1 MHSGGEAELAPGA
14 AGRVCVVELGAE
26 TRVGIFVPESGA
38 QRLLTVAGA
47 PSTLDAPDFDLTLS
61 YERAIAEAEARA
73 GMFGFPEPP
82 SRQGDITRRPPVFAV
97 TGRGLTSGP
106 SCFFVGSLV
115 PRDLETLEQAI
126 TDRGFTLTG
135 RAATAVHTFRDRIDG
150 PATID
155 VIAAQRPDV
164 VIVALAEDP
173 EGQGLAYM
181 ADLLVGGLAGREP
194 GYVPVITV
202 FVGGALDERAVMTLE
217 QAFTVHAASV
227 QGGMPDVPLDMSVPG
242 SLLDRV
248 AQTVSDRRFSGRTVP
263 ESIAVAPVRSTSA
276 ALEVAARA
284 LATQQSLDVAVVL
297 LDDDQVVIAGHQN
310 GTSTSIGT
318 GRRTDAMRAYHVG
331 LQTPV
336 ERVAQWAPEAP
347 LPQAIR
353 RMVLNRSA
361 HPTTVAATPAELQ
374 LAHAVWIAA
383 ARQVLRESEDG
394 RSPID
399 QDMLDLVVLT
409 GRAAETVGRPVQAA
423 LLLVNVL
430 EPVGVTQLALDPA
443 SSLAMQGAL
452 ASSGVQVGIDSAL
465 VPLGVCVAPRGRATP
480 GEPAVLVEVRPSSGS
495 RVEREVNA
503 GTLDVIQWDARVPA
517 EIRIWPQPRF
527 DIGLGNGRPAQL
539 KVNVEAGLVGIIVDA
554 RGRPLAWPD
563 EQQERQARLQ
573 QWLRSTDA
581 FPVLTPTVSSSDV

>member
-1 MHSGGEAELAPGA
+1 
-14 AGRVCVVELGAE
+14 
-26 TRVGIFVPESGA
+26 
-38 QRLLTVAGA
+38 VA
-47 PSTLDAPDFDLTLS
+47 
-61 YERAIAEAEARA
+61 
-73 GMFGFPEPP
+73 
-82 SRQGDITRRPPVFAV
+82 
-97 TGRGLTSGP
+97 
-106 SCFFVGSLV
+106 
-115 PRDLETLEQAI
+115 RDLEALEHEI
-126 TDRGFTLTG
+126 KDRGYTLTG
-135 RAATAVHTFRDRIDG
+135 RAATAVQAFRERIDG

-164 VIVALAEDP
+164 VIVALADDP

-194 GYVPVITV
+194 GYAPVIIV
-202 FVGGALDERAVMTLE
+202 FIGGTLDERAVATLE
-217 QAFTVHAASV
+217 QVFPVHAASV

-242 SLLDRV
+242 SVLDRV
-248 AQTVSDRRFSGRTVP
+248 AQTVSDRRFLGRTVP
-263 ESIAVAPVRSTSA
+263 DSIALAPARSTSA
-276 ALEVAARA
+276 ALEVAAQE
-284 LATQQSLDVAVVL
+284 LATQQSLDVAFLL
-297 LDDDQVVIAGHQN
+297 LDEDQVVIAGHQN
-310 GTSTSIGT
+310 GTPTSIDT
-318 GRRTDAMRAYHVG
+318 GRKADATRAYHIG

-347 LPQAIR
+347 LPQAMR
-353 RMVLNRSA
+353 RTVLNRSA
-361 HPTTVAATPAELQ
+361 HPSTVPATPAELQ

-399 QDMLDLVVLT
+399 HDALDLVVLT

-452 ASSGVQVGIDSAL
+452 ACSGVQVGIESAL
-465 VPLGVCVAPRGRATP
+465 VPLGVCVAPRGRAKP
-480 GEPAVLVEVRPSSGS
+480 GEPAVMVEVRPSSGS
-495 RVEREVNA
+495 PIEREVNA
-503 GTLDVIQWDARVPA
+503 GTLDVIQWDSRMPA
-517 EIRIWPQPRF
+517 EVRIWPQPRF

-539 KVNVEAGLVGIIVDA
+539 KVNVEAGLVGLIIDA

-581 FPVLTPTVSSSDV
+581 FPILTPTVSSSDA